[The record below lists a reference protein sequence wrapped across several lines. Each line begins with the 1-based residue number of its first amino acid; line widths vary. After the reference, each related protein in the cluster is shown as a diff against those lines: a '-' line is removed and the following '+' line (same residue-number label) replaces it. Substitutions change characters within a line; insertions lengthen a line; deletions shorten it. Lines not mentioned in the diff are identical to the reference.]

1 LTPGAHRAGVRIGL
15 VSDTYTPQVNGVT
28 TVVRRIASLLRAQ
41 GHEALVVAPRYP
53 TAPGS
58 GSPDPRELRIPSL
71 AFPLYPDIRMSL
83 PPFRQVADF
92 FDASPPDVVHIHT
105 EGALGLAARRW
116 ALRRGVPLVTTYHT
130 NFPEYSRHYGVGFL
144 EPLVWRWLQWFHAP
158 ARVTFTPGQAVRDD
172 LVRRGLPHVAV
183 WGRGVDP
190 HFFHP
195 GRRDASWR
203 RWLAGSENT
212 VIILHVG
219 RLAHEKNL
227 GVLIEA
233 WRQARDI
240 LGQRATFVVAGE
252 GPEARRIEARLP
264 FIRLLG
270 FLPREDLATLY
281 ASADVCVFPSHT
293 ETCGLVALEAMAS
306 GTAVIAADAGGF
318 RESIHSGNTG
328 LLVPAHEPGAYC
340 DAIVALTSDAATRFA
355 LAAVARDAALNRD
368 VAHENLELL
377 HHYAALA
384 DVGGR
389 RAAPCAA

>member
-1 LTPGAHRAGVRIGL
+1 MRIGL
-15 VSDTYTPQVNGVT
+15 VSDTYIPQVNGVT
-28 TVVRRIASLLRAQ
+28 TVVRRIVSLLRAQ

-53 TAPGS
+53 GAA

-92 FDASPPDVVHIHT
+92 FDASPPDVIHVHT
-105 EGALGLAARRW
+105 EGALGLAGRRYARRQ
-116 ALRRGVPLVTTYHT
+116 GVPLVTSYHT
-130 NFPEYSRHYGVGFL
+130 NFPEYSRHYGAGFL
-144 EPLVWRWLQWFHAP
+144 ESAVWRWLQWFHRS
-158 ARVTFTPGQAVRDD
+158 ARVTFTPGEATRDE
-172 LVRRGLPHVAV
+172 LVRRGIGHAAL

-195 GRRDASWR
+195 GRRDHSWR
-203 RWLAGSENT
+203 RWLAGGDDT
-212 VIILHVG
+212 VIVLHVG

-233 WRQARDI
+233 WRQARAA

-252 GPEARRIEARLP
+252 GPEAQRIESRLP
-264 FIRLLG
+264 FVRLLG

-293 ETCGLVALEAMAS
+293 ETCGLVALEAMAA

-318 RESIHSGNTG
+318 RESLYGGTTG
-328 LLVPAHEPGAYC
+328 LLVPAHEARSYR
-340 DAIVALTSDAATRFA
+340 DAIIALVNDPAARFA
-355 LAAVARDAALNRD
+355 LAAAARDAALRRD
-368 VAHENLELL
+368 VARENTELL
-377 HHYAALA
+377 DRYAALA
-384 DVGGR
+384 PEAHR
-389 RAAPCAA
+389 RTSTCAA